1 MALQAVQV
9 LGLELP
15 LRRVNRSSQIVSFLL
30 DLSEFLFGQS
40 LVLPP
45 EEQPF
50 SQRIE
55 HGANPARNSRPQ
67 LMKSGDYTSLR
78 RLFAFF
84 EVNECNRD
92 LSPIAGPLPLDSG
105 QIALHAN
112 VLPDG
117 QGTTD

>member
-1 MALQAVQV
+1 
-9 LGLELP
+9 
-15 LRRVNRSSQIVSFLL
+15 
-30 DLSEFLFGQS
+30 
-40 LVLPP
+40 
-45 EEQPF
+45 
-50 SQRIE
+50 
-55 HGANPARNSRPQ
+55 
-67 LMKSGDYTSLR
+67 MKSGDYTSLR